1 MGEIRRER
9 RCKHRLALFPLQT
22 QRLDARGESSRL
34 HAEKCSGADTG
45 VSVSKIVY
53 KAGFT
58 NISHWHNCSH
68 GIYVL
73 EGILKTHADEYGP
86 GSFVWFP
93 EHTVQSHGATQNN
106 DVTFLFITNKPFDIH
121 YTHLVGEPP
130 QKA

>member
-1 MGEIRRER
+1 MPQEYFAIDTNSMKWDVLEIPELNAKLPVQA
-9 RCKHRLALFPLQT
+9 CISDP
-22 QRLDARGESSRL
+22 
-34 HAEKCSGADTG
+34 DTG
-45 VSVSKIVY
+45 MSVSKIVY

-73 EGILKTHADEYGP
+73 EGILKTHAGEYGP

-93 EHTVQSHGATQNN
+93 ERTIQSHGATQDK

-121 YTHLVGEPP
+121 YTHLVGDPP
-130 QKA
+130 QEA